1 MDSKINI
8 SNTGNELEESNKT
21 SSLKTLFSY
30 GSIIIGII
38 GLGLFFSPVSEI
50 ICGVGGLI
58 LSIMGKDKNATW
70 FTDAVRK
77 YGNYAAWL
85 NIIWVCLEFGLKF
98 AGIDLF
104 GMGGGSSMD
113 LLD

>member
-1 MDSKINI
+1 MDSEVNI
-8 SNTGNELEESNKT
+8 STNSRGLEESHKA

-30 GSIIIGII
+30 GSLIIGII

-50 ICGVGGLI
+50 ICGVGGLV
-58 LSIMGKDKNATW
+58 LSMLGKDKNARW

-85 NIIWVCLEFGLKF
+85 NIIWVCIEFGLKF

-104 GMGGGSSMD
+104 NTGGGSSMD
-113 LLD
+113 FLD